1 MTTTTFPASR
11 SGPRETMEPTRTRET
26 GRPMPDDTTTPRV
39 DADEFALRP
48 WPPFRWLNRH
58 PKVSDTLIIAL
69 AVAPQI
75 VALIYAGGAQPWT
88 AYATVALTG
97 LALIWRRSHPAAVL
111 IAISLAG
118 TIHPATNQTVAL
130 AFAVYTV
137 ASRFSLGRTA
147 AVAGASLAVSAAGAF
162 IRQLMTQEPVIPSS
176 VLDPFVLVALA
187 IGIAVR
193 GRRAQR
199 EAVTELINQRI
210 ENARTLER
218 TRIAAEMHDVVAHSL
233 SVMIALANGAATAW
247 QKHPERSADALEHL
261 SAVGR
266 GALTD
271 MQRVLH
277 LLRDSDADLDAALH
291 ESGHNLPD
299 LGNLVEVFQAA
310 GLPVVLTRTGNV
322 ITDDPALNTTV
333 YRIAQESLT
342 NALRYATGAT
352 RVELSISRHE
362 DMLRLQVTDDGTG
375 TTTGHQLGSKK
386 GLIGIRER
394 ATAYEG
400 ELVAGRTA
408 TGGWQTIVTLRV
420 PQTGETTR
428 DE

>member
-1 MTTTTFPASR
+1 MTTAVIPDARAGSYATMAPTT
-11 SGPRETMEPTRTRET
+11 TLET
-26 GRPMPDDTTTPRV
+26 GRAMPDDSPAPRV
-39 DADEFALRP
+39 DADELALRP

-58 PKVSDTLIIAL
+58 PRVIDAFIIAL

-75 VALIYAGGAQPWT
+75 AALISAGGAQPWT

-97 LALIWRRSHPAAVL
+97 LALIWRRSYPAAVL
-111 IAISLAG
+111 IGISLAG
-118 TIHPATNQTVAL
+118 MIHPPTNQTIAL

-137 ASRFSLGRTA
+137 ASRSSFGRTV
-147 AVAGASLAVSAAGAF
+147 AVGGVSLALSALGAL
-162 IRQLMTQEPVIPSS
+162 IRQLVTQEPVIPSS
-176 VLDPFVLVALA
+176 VLDPFVLIALA
-187 IGIAVR
+187 IGIAVQ

-199 EAVTELINQRI
+199 EAVAELINQRI
-210 ENARTLER
+210 ENERTRER

-266 GALTD
+266 DALQD

-299 LGNLVEVFQAA
+299 LENLVEVFQAA
-310 GLPVVLTRTGNV
+310 GLPVVLSRTGNV

-333 YRIAQESLT
+333 YRIAQEALT

-362 DMLRLQVTDDGTG
+362 GMLHLRVIDDGNG
-375 TTTGHQLGSKK
+375 IAASHQLGSRK

-394 ATAYEG
+394 ATAYDG
-400 ELVAGRTA
+400 ELVAGHTI
-408 TGGWQTIVTLRV
+408 TGGWQTIATLRV
-420 PQTGETTR
+420 PSAEEKTP
-428 DE
+428 